1 MSNKIQDL
9 DIKNRTYYF
18 FNDII
23 NIKNFD
29 PNNIKIDEKSYK
41 DILIYYSGYVIKDLK
56 YVKINSVNPIYLIFG
71 KVYGYFEEISRN
83 KSLTLVSTNES
94 TEMIK
99 RYEELWSKIRDL
111 IRSITKNSDDCDE
124 KYMKIK
130 FKSDDELPLNKTIE
144 TPSMIV
150 VVRTIFYESNKCYP
164 QVFLDECLCKI

>member
-1 MSNKIQDL
+1 MSNKIQDI

-18 FNDII
+18 FNDTI

-29 PNNIKIDEKSYK
+29 SNNIKIDEKSYK

-56 YVKINSVNPIYLIFG
+56 YVKIIFG

-94 TEMIK
+94 TEIIK
-99 RYEELWSKIRDL
+99 RYEELWSKIKDL

-130 FKSDDELPLNKTIE
+130 FKSDDELPLNKAIE
-144 TPSMIV
+144 IPSMIV
-150 VVRTIFYESNKCYP
+150 VVRTIFYENNKCYP